1 MQNGFIWVLPLS
13 SPGKRFFV
21 EENKKNGAKKQGV
34 LYNYFEGR
42 ISLFSLLIIRIWKGE
57 RSEQKN

>member
-21 EENKKNGAKKQGV
+21 EENKKNGAKNRGYCINI
-34 LYNYFEGR
+34 LRGGFP
-42 ISLFSLLIIRIWKGE
+42 SFPF
-57 RSEQKN
+57 